1 MAKSLIRGKVW
12 KYGDDISTD
21 LIIPGKYKFRITDL
35 NELSKHAMEGAD
47 PAFSGKVKSGD
58 IIVAG
63 KNFGCGSSREHAPL
77 VLKQVGVGAVVAK
90 SFARIFLR
98 NAINIGL
105 PIVECEEA
113 FAKTKPGDLLEI
125 NLEEG
130 NVTNLTSG
138 ANFTIKPLPKF
149 LLQILKDGGLVKHF
163 KKHGDFKWE
172 A

>member
-1 MAKSLIRGKVW
+1 MAKWLIRGKVW

-35 NELSKHAMEGAD
+35 NELAKHAMEGAD
-47 PAFSGKVKSGD
+47 PAFSEKVNPGD

-90 SFARIFLR
+90 TFARIFLR

-113 FAKTKPGDLLEI
+113 FDKTKTGDLLEI
-125 NLEEG
+125 DLEKGNLKSI
-130 NVTNLTSG
+130 TSG
-138 ANFTIKPLPKF
+138 TQFTIKPTPKF

-163 KKHGDFKWE
+163 KKHGGFKWK